1 MNDND
6 IEKPFKLNESFRL
19 FRLKSNDE
27 SARQKPDIHT
37 RKKTA
42 EYCKKK
48 KKIPLSRT
56 SQNLTEC
63 IMMMSRQNHTKKNDY
78 KKAFRT
84 KKKRT
89 V

>member
-37 RKKTA
+37 RKKN
-42 EYCKKK
+42 CRILQKKEENS
-48 KKIPLSRT
+48 PL
-56 SQNLTEC
+56 QNLTEC
-63 IMMMSRQNHTKKNDY
+63 NMMMSRQNHTKKNDY